1 MDEHPAIPDLLMS
14 KIEIRWLLTH
24 GQLSLKN
31 QRKHIRK
38 SEEFTITSVKV
49 KFSKESEAQLE
60 VRLENRLVVTLLVF
74 VSVVWSLRHEI
85 CSRLDLEEG
94 RTDCSTSWLTEGMRY
109 HADWGDSEAC
119 QGTDGED
126 GEINKEEG
134 S

>member
-1 MDEHPAIPDLLMS
+1 MAFDPWPAQFKRS
-14 KIEIRWLLTH
+14 ENA
-24 GQLSLKN
+24 SEN
-31 QRKHIRK
+31 QK
-38 SEEFTITSVKV
+38 SEI
-49 KFSKESEAQLE
+49 QQR
-60 VRLENRLVVTLLVF
+60 VRGTTWSSTWKSSRSYF

>member
-14 KIEIRWLLTH
+14 KAGIRWLLTH
-24 GQLSLKN
+24 GQLSLKD
-31 QRKHIRK
+31 QRTHPKIRR
-38 SEEFTITSVKV
+38 V

-60 VRLENRLVVTLLVF
+60 VRLENRLVVTLVVF